1 MQRNVTVHFF
11 MRHSVHTYILTAG
24 TENPIPRLST
34 VGVAMQCIDAY
45 RTNGHSWLS
54 GQFSIAAPDLRVSP
68 T

>member
-24 TENPIPRLST
+24 TENPILRLST

-45 RTNGHSWLS
+45 RTNGHS
-54 GQFSIAAPDLRVSP
+54 
-68 T
+68 